1 MARTA
6 AKSSSKL
13 DAPIGVNTKLDTNAD
28 SKSSSNPAPVRA
40 VNSSPAI
47 NSLPLNSKSAV
58 RSNDKSNDKSDDK
71 PDAKPV
77 TNSVTAPVATP
88 ARPASVVTTTLSSL
102 STYPASTSLLATF
115 LTTSPTTS
123 RNAAPT
129 TSNPA
134 TAPASNLAAPSNQ
147 QPLAQQLT
155 VSPASVTALSTPT
168 LPQPVAIPPQ
178 IAVPGKPLSSGT
190 PGASSLAPSTAPSA
204 KDQPNPTLAVVT
216 TSTVPFGATILA
228 NALSASN
235 SSKAADALPSI
246 SSTAPANSPRT
257 TEASPASP
265 ELSVVGQAASDA
277 AHSLPTIA
285 TLAVTVSAQS
295 SIPPAPV
302 SQMATLALPKAV
314 LPTPVSPFAATIS
327 ANALSASNI
336 SEVADALPSTSSA
349 VNAYTGSP
357 VTTDAGPTSPEPP
370 VVGPAGQAASDAAHS
385 FLTIA
390 TQSVTAA
397 IQSSIPPGQVLQMTT
412 APVLPTA
419 VLPTPVSPLPA
430 TAVLPTPVQTVS
442 LTSPVSV
449 TAPPTSAT
457 PFTKTA
463 PSSLP
468 SSTLDQPLP
477 SSAQNPS
484 LASST
489 TPASNVIPLTFSAPT
504 QTLTP
509 TPAQIPTPTSA
520 PTTPFPTQQ
529 SIVSDRSS
537 APVTEPPI
545 ATQSTALQSS
555 TPQSSAQSS
564 DPKVS
569 SSALVNSRPGATAAE
584 PTPISGSATVDAA
597 PARALSVDATTAAAQ
612 TANATE
618 TGFDVADNI
627 PSNPANNTATNNVS
641 NPANLAASDLTAS
654 NLGASNLTLNS
665 NGAAPTPA
673 SLAAS
678 ASDAAGGAKPG
689 FSAQPDLA
697 ADSPTTEADKKSSAV
712 VQPNA
717 TTTSAIAAQTVPAA
731 FASGME
737 PSVTLTASAPPAA
750 APATQAAPDSA
761 PNLPQTH
768 QMLDSA
774 PPAPP
779 SAPAAPIA
787 PDSPAAV
794 QMNAQMNANAQMHVG
809 IRTDAFGSVEI
820 HTVVQQSQIGI
831 TVQSDRDIARW
842 FSSEVPSLES
852 GLNQS
857 HLNLTG
863 VNFDNARSG
872 LQTATSSHHGQ
883 SQQQF
888 SETPSYTS
896 AARPNT
902 LSEDD
907 TALESATV
915 DILPAGQSVGPALTR
930 VSIHA

>member
-1 MARTA
+1 
-6 AKSSSKL
+6 
-13 DAPIGVNTKLDTNAD
+13 
-28 SKSSSNPAPVRA
+28 
-40 VNSSPAI
+40 
-47 NSLPLNSKSAV
+47 
-58 RSNDKSNDKSDDK
+58 
-71 PDAKPV
+71 
-77 TNSVTAPVATP
+77 
-88 ARPASVVTTTLSSL
+88 
-102 STYPASTSLLATF
+102 
-115 LTTSPTTS
+115 
-123 RNAAPT
+123 
-129 TSNPA
+129 
-134 TAPASNLAAPSNQ
+134 
-147 QPLAQQLT
+147 
-155 VSPASVTALSTPT
+155 
-168 LPQPVAIPPQ
+168 
-178 IAVPGKPLSSGT
+178 
-190 PGASSLAPSTAPSA
+190 
-204 KDQPNPTLAVVT
+204 
-216 TSTVPFGATILA
+216 
-228 NALSASN
+228 
-235 SSKAADALPSI
+235 
-246 SSTAPANSPRT
+246 
-257 TEASPASP
+257 
-265 ELSVVGQAASDA
+265 
-277 AHSLPTIA
+277 
-285 TLAVTVSAQS
+285 
-295 SIPPAPV
+295 
-302 SQMATLALPKAV
+302 
-314 LPTPVSPFAATIS
+314 
-327 ANALSASNI
+327 
-336 SEVADALPSTSSA
+336 
-349 VNAYTGSP
+349 
-357 VTTDAGPTSPEPP
+357 
-370 VVGPAGQAASDAAHS
+370 
-385 FLTIA
+385 
-390 TQSVTAA
+390 
-397 IQSSIPPGQVLQMTT
+397 
-412 APVLPTA
+412 
-419 VLPTPVSPLPA
+419 
-430 TAVLPTPVQTVS
+430 
-442 LTSPVSV
+442 
-449 TAPPTSAT
+449 
-457 PFTKTA
+457 
-463 PSSLP
+463 
-468 SSTLDQPLP
+468 
-477 SSAQNPS
+477 
-484 LASST
+484 
-489 TPASNVIPLTFSAPT
+489 
-504 QTLTP
+504 
-509 TPAQIPTPTSA
+509 
-520 PTTPFPTQQ
+520 
-529 SIVSDRSS
+529 
-537 APVTEPPI
+537 
-545 ATQSTALQSS
+545 
-555 TPQSSAQSS
+555 
-564 DPKVS
+564 VS

-641 NPANLAASDLTAS
+641 NPANLTASDLTAS

-717 TTTSAIAAQTVPAA
+717 TTVSATAAQIVPAA
-731 FASGME
+731 FASGTE

-750 APATQAAPDSA
+750 APATQAAP
-761 PNLPQTH
+761 
-768 QMLDSA
+768 DSA

-872 LQTATSSHHGQ
+872 LQTATSSQHGQ
-883 SQQQF
+883 SQQQV

>member
-1 MARTA
+1 
-6 AKSSSKL
+6 
-13 DAPIGVNTKLDTNAD
+13 
-28 SKSSSNPAPVRA
+28 
-40 VNSSPAI
+40 
-47 NSLPLNSKSAV
+47 
-58 RSNDKSNDKSDDK
+58 
-71 PDAKPV
+71 
-77 TNSVTAPVATP
+77 
-88 ARPASVVTTTLSSL
+88 
-102 STYPASTSLLATF
+102 
-115 LTTSPTTS
+115 
-123 RNAAPT
+123 
-129 TSNPA
+129 
-134 TAPASNLAAPSNQ
+134 
-147 QPLAQQLT
+147 
-155 VSPASVTALSTPT
+155 
-168 LPQPVAIPPQ
+168 
-178 IAVPGKPLSSGT
+178 
-190 PGASSLAPSTAPSA
+190 
-204 KDQPNPTLAVVT
+204 
-216 TSTVPFGATILA
+216 
-228 NALSASN
+228 
-235 SSKAADALPSI
+235 
-246 SSTAPANSPRT
+246 
-257 TEASPASP
+257 
-265 ELSVVGQAASDA
+265 
-277 AHSLPTIA
+277 
-285 TLAVTVSAQS
+285 
-295 SIPPAPV
+295 
-302 SQMATLALPKAV
+302 
-314 LPTPVSPFAATIS
+314 
-327 ANALSASNI
+327 
-336 SEVADALPSTSSA
+336 
-349 VNAYTGSP
+349 
-357 VTTDAGPTSPEPP
+357 
-370 VVGPAGQAASDAAHS
+370 
-385 FLTIA
+385 
-390 TQSVTAA
+390 
-397 IQSSIPPGQVLQMTT
+397 
-412 APVLPTA
+412 
-419 VLPTPVSPLPA
+419 
-430 TAVLPTPVQTVS
+430 
-442 LTSPVSV
+442 
-449 TAPPTSAT
+449 
-457 PFTKTA
+457 
-463 PSSLP
+463 
-468 SSTLDQPLP
+468 
-477 SSAQNPS
+477 
-484 LASST
+484 
-489 TPASNVIPLTFSAPT
+489 
-504 QTLTP
+504 
-509 TPAQIPTPTSA
+509 
-520 PTTPFPTQQ
+520 
-529 SIVSDRSS
+529 
-537 APVTEPPI
+537 
-545 ATQSTALQSS
+545 
-555 TPQSSAQSS
+555 
-564 DPKVS
+564 VS

-641 NPANLAASDLTAS
+641 NPANLTASNLTAS

-717 TTTSAIAAQTVPAA
+717 TTVSATAAQIVPAA
-731 FASGME
+731 FASGTE

-872 LQTATSSHHGQ
+872 LQTATSSQHGQ
-883 SQQQF
+883 SQQQV